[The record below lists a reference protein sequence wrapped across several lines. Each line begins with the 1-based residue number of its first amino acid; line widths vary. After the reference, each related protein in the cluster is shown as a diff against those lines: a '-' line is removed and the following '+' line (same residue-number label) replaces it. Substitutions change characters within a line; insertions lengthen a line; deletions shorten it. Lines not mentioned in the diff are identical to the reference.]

1 MGRTYKYDFAKVERA
16 FNEWKKTKKVR
27 KPGLGTR
34 IQDFERVIN
43 YAESQN
49 VDTLRDFIFSDLDK
63 PIIFFGAGGGY
74 NAALYAAMLCNL
86 NGRIGIAKTPM
97 MVNLMSKELMQ
108 KCKFVV
114 ISAKG
119 RTVDL
124 LSTSLRLLSI
134 IEPQNFAAVTLQGVD
149 DKKNLLCK
157 TLKEE
162 YPSATILGF
171 DGKVESQDPKKPY
184 NALFSHD
191 EFVGTKKHVAFCVLL
206 YRCFYDDVN
215 LADKLINEDEE
226 PYVADIQGKSLAEIK
241 YWNLLHG
248 GLGEAAAND
257 LEVRLSEG
265 SLAFPMMTDFKNF
278 THGRHAF
285 YNAHQSDTAIVTFE
299 TKQDTRLA
307 EEIITRYHT
316 YSEMEKIPSIR
327 IKSDKSTPL
336 ATIELLIKSMYFALD
351 LATELGVNISMPD
364 APKLGVWGMD
374 YLPLMDYED

>member
-1 MGRTYKYDFAKVERA
+1 MGITFKYDFDKVERA

-43 YAESQN
+43 YAECQN
-49 VDTLRDFIFSDLDK
+49 VDDLRKFIFSDIDE

-97 MVNLMSKELMQ
+97 MVNQMSKELIQ

-124 LSTSLRLLSI
+124 VSTSLRLLSI
-134 IEPQNFAAVTLQGVD
+134 IEPQNFAAVTLQGVK
-149 DKKNLLCK
+149 DKKNKLCRM
-157 TLKEE
+157 LKED
-162 YPSATILGF
+162 YPTATFLGF
-171 DGKVESQDPKKPY
+171 DGKVESKDPTKPY

-206 YRCFYDDVN
+206 YRCFYDDTN
-215 LADKLINEDEE
+215 LADKLINEDEV
-226 PYVADIQGKSLAEIK
+226 PYVADLQGRSLADIK

-265 SLAFPMMTDFKNF
+265 SLAFSMMTDFKNF

-285 YNAHQSDTAIVTFE
+285 YNAHQSDTAIITFE
-299 TKQDTRLA
+299 TAQDTRLA
-307 EEIITRYHT
+307 EEIINRYHSYT
-316 YSEMEKIPSIR
+316 EMEKIPTIR
-327 IKSDKSTPL
+327 IRSNKSTPL
-336 ATIELLIKSMYFALD
+336 ATIELLIKSMYLALD
-351 LATELGVNISMPD
+351 LAIELGVNVSMPD
-364 APKLGVWGMD
+364 APKLGVWGIDYLLFMD
-374 YLPLMDYED
+374 YD

>member
-1 MGRTYKYDFAKVERA
+1 MGRTYKYDFDKVEAA
-16 FNEWKKTKKVR
+16 FNEWKKTKKVS
-27 KPGLGTR
+27 KPSLGTR
-34 IQDFERVIN
+34 IQDFERVID
-43 YAESQN
+43 YAEQQN
-49 VDTLRDFIFSDLDK
+49 VDALRNFIFSDIDK

-74 NAALYAAMLCNL
+74 NAALYAASLCNL

-97 MVNLMSKELMQ
+97 LVNQMSVDLMR

-119 RTVDL
+119 QTVDL
-124 LSTSLRLLSI
+124 ISTSKRLLSI
-134 IEPQNFAAVTLQGVD
+134 INPENYAALTLQGAD
-149 DKKNLLCK
+149 DRKNKLCRM
-157 TLKEE
+157 LQEE
-162 YPSATILGF
+162 YPQATVLGY
-171 DGKVESQDPKKPY
+171 DGKVESNDPKKPY

-191 EFVGTKKHVAFCVLL
+191 EFVGTKKHVAFVVLL
-206 YRCFYDDVN
+206 YRCFYNDTN
-215 LADKLINEDEE
+215 LAEQLINEDEL
-226 PYVADIQGKSLAEIK
+226 PYISDLQGKKLEDIK

-257 LEVRLSEG
+257 LEVRLAEG

-285 YNAHQSDTAIVTFE
+285 VNEHQQDTAIITFE

-307 EEIITRYHT
+307 DEIIKLYHANPN
-316 YSEMEKIPSIR
+316 MEKLPTIR
-327 IKSDKSTPL
+327 IKSDKATAL

-351 LATELGVNISMPD
+351 LAIALGINVSQPN

-374 YLPLMDYED
+374 YLPFMDYD

>member
-1 MGRTYKYDFAKVERA
+1 MGRTYKYDFEKVETA
-16 FNEWKKTKKVR
+16 FKEWKKTKKVS
-27 KPGLGTR
+27 KPSLGTR
-34 IQDFERVIN
+34 IQDFERVID
-43 YAESQN
+43 YAEQQN
-49 VDTLRDFIFSDLDK
+49 VDALRNFIFSDIDK

-74 NAALYAAMLCNL
+74 NAALYAASLCNL

-97 MVNLMSKELMQ
+97 LVNQMSVDLMR

-124 LSTSLRLLSI
+124 LSTSQRLLSI
-134 IEPQNFAAVTLQGVD
+134 ISPENFAALTLQGID
-149 DKKNLLCK
+149 DRKNKLCRM
-157 TLKEE
+157 LRED
-162 YPSATILGF
+162 YPQATALGY
-171 DGKVESQDPKKPY
+171 DGKVESIDPKKPY

-191 EFVGTKKHVAFCVLL
+191 EFVGTKKHIAFLVLL
-206 YRCFYDDVN
+206 YRCFHDAHN
-215 LADKLINEDEE
+215 LSELLINEVEL
-226 PYVADIQGKSLAEIK
+226 PYEANMQGRKLEEIK

-285 YNAHQSDTAIVTFE
+285 VKEHEHDTAIITFE
-299 TKQDTRLA
+299 TKQDYRMA
-307 EEIITRYHT
+307 EEIIRRYHAC
-316 YSEMEKIPSIR
+316 SDMEKIPIIR

-336 ATIELLIKSMYFALD
+336 ATIELIIKSMYFALD
-351 LATELGVNISMPD
+351 LAIALGINLSKPN

-374 YLPLMDYED
+374 YLPFMDYD

>member
-1 MGRTYKYDFAKVERA
+1 MGRTYKYDFEKVETA
-16 FNEWKKTKKVR
+16 FKEWKKTKKVS
-27 KPGLGTR
+27 KPSLGTR
-34 IQDFERVIN
+34 IQDFERVID
-43 YAESQN
+43 YAEQQN
-49 VDTLRDFIFSDLDK
+49 VDGLRNFIFSDLDK

-86 NGRIGIAKTPM
+86 NGRVGIAKTPM
-97 MVNLMSKELMQ
+97 LVNQMSADVMR

-124 LSTSLRLLSI
+124 LSTSQRLLSI
-134 IEPQNFAAVTLQGVD
+134 ISPENFAALTLQGID
-149 DKKNLLCK
+149 DRKNKLCRM
-157 TLKEE
+157 LRED
-162 YPSATILGF
+162 YPQATALGY
-171 DGKVESQDPKKPY
+171 DGKVESIDPKKPY

-191 EFVGTKKHVAFCVLL
+191 EFVGTKKHIAFLVLL
-206 YRCFYDDVN
+206 YRCFYDAHN
-215 LADKLINEDEE
+215 LSELLINEGEL
-226 PYVADIQGKSLAEIK
+226 PYEANMQGRKLEEIK

-248 GLGEAAAND
+248 GLGEAATND

-285 YNAHQSDTAIVTFE
+285 VKEHQHDTAVITFE
-299 TKQDTRLA
+299 TKQDNRMA
-307 EEIITRYHT
+307 EEIIRRYHAC
-316 YSEMEKIPSIR
+316 SDMEKIPIIR

-336 ATIELLIKSMYFALD
+336 ATIELMIKSMYFALD
-351 LATELGVNISMPD
+351 LAIALGINLSKPN

-374 YLPLMDYED
+374 YLPFMDYD